1 MNTGLLEKLTTSI
14 SGRVV
19 SRCSLREYTTYM
31 VGGPAEA
38 LVIPAGSGDL
48 EHLSLFAGRK
58 GIPLT
63 VLGAGSNVIV
73 PDEGIEGIVAVAP
86 AEPPPLV
93 VLENGGIEAESGMM
107 LDDLIRTA
115 AGYGLGGLTSLAGIP
130 GTVGGA
136 LMMNAGTNEGC
147 ISDHLHSVTVTGR
160 SGSRE
165 TIPSSSLGF
174 GYRSSDLAGMD
185 TVILGASFRLPPG
198 DRDDIGSRVEKILEE
213 RGSKFPCDLPSAGSV
228 FKRPEGDYAGRLIEE
243 AGCKGMRVG
252 GAAVSGLHANFIVNT
267 GDATAADIVGLIELV
282 REKVRV
288 ASGITLELE
297 QILLPARPAPAP
309 RPE

>member
-1 MNTGLLEKLTTSI
+1 MTSI
-14 SGRVV
+14 SGRVIP
-19 SRCSLREYTTYM
+19 RCSLREYTTYR

-48 EHLSLFAGRK
+48 ERLSFFAGRE

-86 AEPPPLV
+86 AEPPPLAISD
-93 VLENGGIEAESGMM
+93 NGAAEAESGMM
-107 LDDLIRTA
+107 LEDLIRAA
-115 AGYGLGGLTSLAGIP
+115 AGHGLGGLTSLAGIP

-136 LMMNAGTNEGC
+136 LMMNAGTNDGC
-147 ISDHLHSVTVTGR
+147 ISDHLESVTVTGR

-174 GYRSSDLAGMD
+174 GYRRSALAGMD
-185 TVILGASFRLPPG
+185 TVILGAAFRFPPG
-198 DRDDIGSRVEKILEE
+198 DRDYIERRVKKILEE
-213 RGSKFPCDLPSAGSV
+213 RGAKFPCDLPSAGSV
-228 FKRPEGDYAGRLIEE
+228 FKRPEGDYAGRLIEA
-243 AGCKGMRVG
+243 AGCKGMHSG

-267 GDATAADIVGLIELV
+267 GDASAADIVGLIELV
-282 REKVRV
+282 REKVLA

-297 QILLPARPAPAP
+297 QILLPARPGPVP